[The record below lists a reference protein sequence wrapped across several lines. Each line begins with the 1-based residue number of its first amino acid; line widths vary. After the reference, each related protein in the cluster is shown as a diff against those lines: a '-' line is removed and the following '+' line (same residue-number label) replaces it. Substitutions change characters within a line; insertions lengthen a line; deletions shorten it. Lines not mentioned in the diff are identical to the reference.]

1 MFRTFCLTA
10 ALALCLAA
18 PATSSASW
26 PYLGSGGYGWGYSNP
41 TNYVPAPPYYA
52 IHPPVYY
59 SPHITA
65 RHYGASPFAWL
76 PGMQPITYVP
86 EPGPARRVMSAA
98 VRESLL
104 ADAVARPAT
113 SAVLIDN
120 PFVPAAK
127 TASTPAAAEAQ
138 PLKIDNPFFASL
150 SR

>member
-1 MFRTFCLTA
+1 VG
-10 ALALCLAA
+10 
-18 PATSSASW
+18 
-26 PYLGSGGYGWGYSNP
+26 YGYGYGWGYGTIQP

-86 EPGPARRVMSAA
+86 EPVMTQRSTAAVSRDSLLTEKSAA
-98 VRESLL
+98 PK
-104 ADAVARPAT
+104 AAM
-113 SAVLIDN
+113 IDN
-120 PFVPAAK
+120 PYVIEAK
-127 TASTPAAAEAQ
+127 TASSSSEPQPA
-138 PLKIDNPFFASL
+138 KIDNPFFV